1 MMADMNQILRNR
13 FEEIAEENQARID
26 EELQLAAE
34 HRKEKARR
42 TYLAAGGS
50 EDGFTKQWPE
60 IRARILADKTV
71 EAMKSRR

>member
-1 MMADMNQILRNR
+1 MVDMNEIVRERLEGSVAVGRELIEQERQMAD
-13 FEEIAEENQARID
+13 
-26 EELQLAAE
+26 E

-42 TYLAAGGS
+42 AYIDAGGS

-60 IRARILADKTV
+60 IRERLLADKTV

>member
-1 MMADMNQILRNR
+1 MADMNQILRNR

-26 EELQLAAE
+26 EELQLADE
-34 HRKEKARR
+34 HRREKARR

-60 IRARILADKTV
+60 IRERLVADKTV
-71 EAMKSRR
+71 EALRRRR